1 MSARDAIPR
10 GAWLMVVALWGVFL
24 AGMYWADKLKFF
36 QASPYLYFTGAAG
49 LLLVLLAAKGVF
61 RPSRAVCACGRA
73 HEPGDACPAGADG
86 RPGAEAPRAADDGR
100 GLWVMLKGIALVL
113 FVMLPVLVG
122 LLVPHRSLN
131 ALAAMKRGMGLD
143 SANLL
148 DVYRSRRR
156 DWAAAAGEYKPANTL
171 DVLEIGRDQPGLK
184 VRTIGFV
191 YRSDDMADDLMS
203 IARFKITCCAADAT
217 PVAVAVR
224 WADAARLRNDT
235 WVEVRGAVERQTVKG
250 REVTVIVVDPAE
262 REKDGVLEVEAPDQ
276 PYI

>member
-1 MSARDAIPR
+1 MRVRDAIPR
-10 GAWLMVVALWGVFL
+10 AGWLMVVALWGAFL

-36 QASPYLYFTGAAG
+36 QAPPYLYFTGAAG
-49 LLLVLLAAKGVF
+49 VLLLLLAAKGVF
-61 RPSRAVCACGRA
+61 RPSPAVCACG
-73 HEPGDACPAGADG
+73 HVHGADDVCETH
-86 RPGAEAPRAADDGR
+86 GAESDGAASPPASDRGP
-100 GLWVMLKGIALVL
+100 GLWTMVKGIGLVL
-113 FVMLPVLVG
+113 FIILPVLAG

-148 DVYRSRRR
+148 DVYRSQQR

-191 YRSDDMADDLMS
+191 YRSDDMADDLLT

-217 PVAVAVR
+217 PVGVAVR
-224 WADAARLRNDT
+224 TPDAKTYTSDT
-235 WVEVRGAVERQTVKG
+235 WIEVRGAVERQTIRG
-250 REVTVIVVDPAE
+250 REVTVIAVDPAE
-262 REKDGVLEVEAPDQ
+262 REKDGVLEVEVPDK

>member
-1 MSARDAIPR
+1 VSAREAIPR
-10 GAWLMVVALWGVFL
+10 AVWLMVVALWGAFL
-24 AGMYWADKLKFF
+24 VGMYWADKLKYF
-36 QASPYLYFTGAAG
+36 QTSPYLYFTGAAG
-49 LLLVLLAAKGVF
+49 VLLILLAAKGVF
-61 RPSRAVCACGRA
+61 RPSPAVCACG
-73 HEPGDACPAGADG
+73 HVHGDDDACPAQ
-86 RPGAEAPRAADDGR
+86 GAEAPSQANDGR
-100 GLWVMLKGIALVL
+100 GMWDMVKGIGLVL
-113 FVMLPVLVG
+113 LIMLPVLAG

-191 YRSDDMADDLMS
+191 YRSDDMADDLLT

-217 PVAVAVR
+217 PVGVAVR
-224 WADAARLRNDT
+224 WADAAKFGNDT
-235 WVEVRGAVERQTVKG
+235 WIEVRGAVERQTIRG
-250 REVTVIVVDPAE
+250 REVTVIVVDPSA
-262 REKDGVLEVEAPDQ
+262 RPKDGVLEVEAPDQ

>member
-1 MSARDAIPR
+1 MTARNAIPR
-10 GAWLMVVALWGVFL
+10 AAWLMVVALWGVFL

-36 QASPYLYFTGAAG
+36 QAVPYLYFTSAAG
-49 LLLVLLAAKGVF
+49 VLLVLLAAKGVV
-61 RPSRAVCACGRA
+61 RPSRAVCACGHA
-73 HEPGDACPAGADG
+73 HEPGDACPAGA
-86 RPGAEAPRAADDGR
+86 EAAHAADGDR
-100 GLWVMLKGIALVL
+100 GMWVMLKGIGLVL
-113 FVMLPVLVG
+113 FIMLPVLVG

-156 DWAAAAGEYKPANTL
+156 DWVAAAGEYKPANTL

-191 YRSDDMADDLMS
+191 YRSDDMPDDLMS

-224 WADAARLRNDT
+224 WADAAKFGNDT

-262 REKDGVLEVEAPDQ
+262 RAKDGVLEVEAPDQ